1 MVGPL
6 PCFARFHRDQRS
18 VPGRKPVTD
27 WLTTNDSTL
36 DCCQF
41 EQMAGATV
49 NVSSSGYYNQTP
61 VGHLGHCLDKG
72 LSDADGDSPWGSC
85 VSISLLPRRVFNSG
99 RIFFITTIVMALQ
112 AIFPRVDATLAQL
125 RELGEAV
132 QIITGRK
139 GAVCDFIMRTLAVRG
154 KKCCSFQDH
163 GQIKRTEKRD
173 GFFVV
178 LLGYKY
184 KTSLLEPPN
193 SLWLQAALV
202 FATASRMRNSQY
214 LFRMVSCV

>member
-72 LSDADGDSPWGSC
+72 LSDADGDSPWGS
-85 VSISLLPRRVFNSG
+85 
-99 RIFFITTIVMALQ
+99 TIVMALQ